1 MNEWEDLRWFLV
13 LNGIADAW
21 MWTFDA
27 DRWEM
32 RFGHPAG
39 GTMGI
44 LPRPG
49 EPVATLSDA
58 LWLADAVAFDHDA
71 PVWVAPAWEGEW
83 PDMTPKDPA
92 AMPPI
97 QPINPFDGSLLHWYW
112 EHQNMACGAA
122 AELRFNGS
130 YVLRYD
136 GEDTAAPS
144 TAFARRFE
152 GIEQLVSLY
161 AMAARQAD
169 PLTEYLCLYRL
180 LEGKDKTNGKTFAS
194 GNIERLAGFNYGN
207 SESLVQ
213 TTSTRPPS
221 MLSRCTGGKH
231 STRSPT

>member
-1 MNEWEDLRWFLV
+1 MAGHDPERSCRYASHPANQPIRWTASTLV
-13 LNGIADAW
+13 LGAPEHGL
-21 MWTFDA
+21 
-27 DRWEM
+27 RC
-32 RFGHPAG
+32 G
-39 GTMGI
+39 G
-44 LPRPG
+44 R
-49 EPVATLSDA
+49 VA
-58 LWLADAVAFDHDA
+58 V
-71 PVWVAPAWEGEW
+71 
-83 PDMTPKDPA
+83 
-92 AMPPI
+92 
-97 QPINPFDGSLLHWYW
+97 Q
-112 EHQNMACGAA
+112 
-122 AELRFNGS
+122 RS

-152 GIEQLVSLY
+152 GIEHLVSLY